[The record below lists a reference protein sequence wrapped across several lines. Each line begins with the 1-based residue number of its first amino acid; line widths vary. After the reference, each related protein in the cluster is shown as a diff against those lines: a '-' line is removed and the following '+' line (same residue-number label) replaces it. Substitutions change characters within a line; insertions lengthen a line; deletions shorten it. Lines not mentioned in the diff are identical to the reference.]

1 MASKSKTH
9 DEKKNHARK
18 PKTPDE
24 KKITRANPRQANPK
38 HPMKKKITRANPT
51 TINRQP
57 PRTTP
62 RLRSEPVTNK
72 PNEELEMGV
81 SGFAEQSPKLR
92 NLWVSGEHNKG
103 ESREEIMKTVSGE
116 QNRGETML
124 AMEFLESRGEK
135 EMKREKEIG

>member
-1 MASKSKTH
+1 MSRSA
-9 DEKKNHARK
+9 K
-18 PKTPDE
+18 PRW
-24 KKITRANPRQANPK
+24 ISANPGRIVKPR
-38 HPMKKKITRANPT
+38 PRS
-51 TINRQP
+51 NRQP

-92 NLWVSGEHNKG
+92 NLWVSGEHNKW
-103 ESREEIMKTVSGE
+103 ESREEIKKIVSGE

-124 AMEFLESRGEK
+124 AMEFRESRGEN
-135 EMKREKEIG
+135 

>member
-1 MASKSKTH
+1 MSDTQAEIGKSTPRL
-9 DEKKNHARK
+9 AK
-18 PKTPDE
+18 PRW
-24 KKITRANPRQANPK
+24 ISANPGRIGKPR
-38 HPMKKKITRANPT
+38 PRS
-51 TINRQP
+51 NRQP
-57 PRTTP
+57 PHITP

-92 NLWVSGEHNKG
+92 NLWVSGEHNRG

-124 AMEFLESRGEK
+124 AMEFRESRE
-135 EMKREKEIG
+135 ENETKREKKIG